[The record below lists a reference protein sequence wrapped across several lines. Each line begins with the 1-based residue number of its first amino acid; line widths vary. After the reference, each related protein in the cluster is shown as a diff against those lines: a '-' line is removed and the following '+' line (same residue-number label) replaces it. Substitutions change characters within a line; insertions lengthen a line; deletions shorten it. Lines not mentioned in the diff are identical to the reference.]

1 VSPELRRELDSM
13 PLILAEPDAP
23 FWGFGE
29 VFIMAAT
36 FLIALSL
43 VGGGALGLLHETAK
57 LGYWQVIEEFLA
69 YMILFAALKVVF
81 FWEGK
86 PLFRS
91 LGWVRVAFSSQSL
104 IGLGIVLS
112 FFSAVLLIALHPP
125 QVQTPFEKM
134 LSSDVVS
141 RIVITVF
148 GITLGPAIEELLFRG
163 FLQPVLTNAAG
174 VFPGILLTSLF
185 FGGLHLSQNA
195 GMWQSGLVITLAGFA
210 FGVVRHVTGST
221 RASTLTHIGYNSLPF
236 ILTLLQGVNQNSK

>member
-1 VSPELRRELDSM
+1 VSPELRHEIDSM
-13 PLILAEPDAP
+13 PLVLAEPEVP

-43 VGGGALGLLHETAK
+43 VGGGALGVLHETAK
-57 LGYWQVIEEFLA
+57 LGYWQVIEEALA
-69 YMILFAALKVVF
+69 YLILFAALKGVF
-81 FWEGK
+81 FWAEK

-91 LGWVRVAFSSQSL
+91 LGWVPVEFPPRALIS
-104 IGLGIVLS
+104 IGLMLSVLSAMLLIVLRT
-112 FFSAVLLIALHPP
+112 P
-125 QVQTPFEKM
+125 QVETPFEKM
-134 LSSDVVS
+134 LNSDLVS

-148 GITLGPAIEELLFRG
+148 GITFGPAIEELLFRG

-174 VFPGILLTSLF
+174 VFPGILLTSMF

-195 GMWQSGLVITLAGFA
+195 GMWQSGLVITMAGFA
-210 FGVVRHVTGST
+210 FGMVRHVTGST

-236 ILTLLQGVNQNSK
+236 MLTLLQGANPISK